1 MWASIAERAER
12 GYYIAVPSEKATP
25 PLSTAI
31 CVEIV
36 APPVDKG

>member
-1 MWASIAERAER
+1 MRMWASIAERAER

-31 CVEIV
+31 Y
-36 APPVDKG
+36 ASRSLRDL